1 MACATLYVFVV
12 TVIELYAD
20 DGKIRYGT
28 LRNIWYKGD
37 RKSLSSLPDIKRT
50 RTVPEMEMA
59 RRWRGLRVES
69 RTGK

>member
-20 DGKIRYGT
+20 DGKILHGT
-28 LRNIWYKGD
+28 LRNIWYIED

-50 RTVPEMEMA
+50 TTVPEMEMA
-59 RRWRGLRVES
+59 RGGGLGE
-69 RTGK
+69 